1 MGRSKRQRQTHALA
15 PAHKVRDLAMA
26 WNQDDEVIRRAL
38 RAGRVRGFRIGR
50 EWLVTDAEKQRVE
63 RGEVPAE

>member
-1 MGRSKRQRQTHALA
+1 VGRSKRQRQTHASA
-15 PAHKVRDLAMA
+15 PVHKVHDLALA

-38 RAGRVRGFRIGR
+38 RDGRVRGFRIGR

-63 RGEVPAE
+63 RGKAAAS